1 MIPATWREAERV
13 CGECATRCK
22 LVGAGTARGRGLC
35 RGRGAPVCE
44 RCPRGHDRPAGPPTV
59 KLHVV
64 RNYKSFIPDRRPAKQ
79 NFMFVEP
86 NIRATS
92 HLWIHTRYY
101 SGPQKARS
109 LHAGT
114 RRGERERAVV
124 LLPRC
129 TPFLCVCDRAAQWRP
144 SRRACGAPR
153 SRIRW
158 RPMTPRRLEGDQP
171 PRRRPRPQP
180 TDAARP
186 AAGGLTRYV
195 TGGVRDGSDGGARRG
210 APPGSLWVGTIDAF
224 RWGAN

>member
-92 HLWIHTRYY
+92 HLWIHTRYTTAAPKKPEACTQAH
-101 SGPQKARS
+101 GA
-109 LHAGT
+109 
-114 RRGERERAVV
+114 ERERGRSSCCLAA
-124 LLPRC
+124 LHS
-129 TPFLCVCDRAAQWRP
+129 CVCVTA
-144 SRRACGAPR
+144 RRNGAVEARGRPR
-153 SRIRW
+153 SIDAVAARVGRTKLLI
-158 RPMTPRRLEGDQP
+158 
-171 PRRRPRPQP
+171 RPRPQ
-180 TDAARP
+180 AASRP
-186 AAGGLTRYV
+186 PAGPGASLRV
-195 TGGVRDGSDGGARRG
+195 TLRAGCAMDRMGARG
-210 APPGSLWVGTIDAF
+210 AAHRRVVSG
-224 RWGAN
+224 WGR

>member
-13 CGECATRCK
+13 CGECTTRCK

-35 RGRGAPVCE
+35 RGRGACV
-44 RCPRGHDRPAGPPTV
+44 RTRGARGAMTARPDLRPTV
-59 KLHVV
+59 TVACV
-64 RNYKSFIPDRRPAKQ
+64 RNYKSFLPAAGK
-79 NFMFVEP
+79 NRISCSCGAKHSGDVSLMDSYE
-86 NIRATS
+86 I
-92 HLWIHTRYY
+92 YY

-124 LLPRC
+124 LVPRC

-158 RPMTPRRLEGDQP
+158 RPMR
-171 PRRRPRPQP
+171 
-180 TDAARP
+180 
-186 AAGGLTRYV
+186 
-195 TGGVRDGSDGGARRG
+195 GSSR
-210 APPGSLWVGTIDAF
+210 
-224 RWGAN
+224 